1 VFDDDVTVPAGWYPD
16 PMGLPQLRWW
26 NNHAWTE
33 LTTEAKPPLIMQQPT
48 ALLYA
53 DDDDDLPT
61 RRQQREEREQRER
74 DEQYVRLATED
85 SDDATT
91 DVAAF
96 AEPLQEI
103 DTINVDETI
112 TVTSVAEEDSI
123 ESGESVGE
131 GYTPRSATSA
141 VSAPTAQNA
150 QASRPDGEPAS
161 GRRAAAITRLPA
173 YTAPVWI
180 IALIPMLQLV
190 ISLLLLLGFSSGL
203 SPLITGA
210 VWLLPYFL
218 VIGLAVV
225 DRALLKRVGYN
236 KPAHWAWAFLSA
248 PVYLIARSASIS
260 RNGNLG
266 LAPLLVWVGLG
277 MLQLGSVL
285 VVPGLVISALPQVFA
300 SEAENSI
307 TSDAS
312 IIGASLDVNCPSPAV
327 LIGQQFACQASTSDG
342 ESYDVTVS
350 LERVN
355 GWIDWRVDDWG
366 IYSLDR

>member
-1 VFDDDVTVPAGWYPD
+1 MFDDDVTVPAGWYPD

-53 DDDDDLPT
+53 DDDEDLPT

-85 SDDATT
+85 SDEATT

-96 AEPLQEI
+96 AEPQLEI
-103 DTINVDETI
+103 DPIDEEPVSVRSIVDDG
-112 TVTSVAEEDSI
+112 TV
-123 ESGESVGE
+123 ESGESAAE
-131 GYTPRSATSA
+131 GYTPRSAASA
-141 VSAPTAQNA
+141 VSAPAA
-150 QASRPDGEPAS
+150 RAPRLEDDPVS
-161 GRRAAAITRLPA
+161 GRRAATIARLPA

-190 ISLLLLLGFSSGL
+190 VSLLLLLGFSSGL
-203 SPLITGA
+203 SPFITGA
-210 VWLLPYFL
+210 VWLLPYLL
-218 VIGLAVV
+218 VIGLAAG
-225 DRALLKRVGYN
+225 DSALLKRVGYD
-236 KPAHWAWAFLSA
+236 KPAHWAWAFLGA

-260 RNGNLG
+260 RTGTLG

-277 MLQLGSVL
+277 LLQLGSVL

-307 TSDAS
+307 SSDAS
-312 IIGASLDVNCPSPAV
+312 VIGANLEVSCPAPAV
-327 LIGQQFACQASTSDG
+327 LIGQQFACLASTSDG